1 MKLSYKLIIALSL
14 LAIMMAYATNNHN
27 EKINSS
33 FLIPQCSE
41 NIAEICAKPRGDI
54 FMRKVKKKLK
64 VYLA

>member
-1 MKLSYKLIIALSL
+1 MKLSYKLIIGLSL
-14 LAIMMAYATNNHN
+14 LAIVIAYATNNYN
-27 EKINSS
+27 DSINSP

-41 NIAEICAKPRGDI
+41 NMVEICAKPRADI